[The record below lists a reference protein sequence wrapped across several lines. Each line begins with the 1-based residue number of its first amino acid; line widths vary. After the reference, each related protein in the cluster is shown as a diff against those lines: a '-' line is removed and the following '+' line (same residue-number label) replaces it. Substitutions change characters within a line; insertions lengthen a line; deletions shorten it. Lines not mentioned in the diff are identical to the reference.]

1 MPIWPRSTH
10 DAVGNL
16 ADGCPNCL
24 QFNFS
29 MLGDSR
35 LPAPFA
41 PAAEGRFVE
50 FSGKV
55 ALVTG
60 GGSGV
65 GEATAKALAAEG
77 ARVAVLDTRQDR
89 ADAVSAAIKAAG
101 GDAIALVADIADEA
115 QMRAAVTQL
124 IDLTGRIDIVIAN
137 AGINGMWAPIDD
149 LTPAE
154 WDKTVT
160 VNLRG
165 TYLTIHLTVPY
176 LKQGG
181 GGAIVL
187 ISSINGTRTFSTAGA
202 TAYSATKA
210 AQAAMSNQL
219 ALELG
224 KHRIRV
230 NAVCP
235 GSTKTNLG
243 ENTWMRNRAEATF
256 PVTYPEGDL
265 PLTGGTP
272 AVPQDIADAV
282 RFLVSSAARHITGT
296 WLYVDGGQSLI
307 R

>member
-1 MPIWPRSTH
+1 
-10 DAVGNL
+10 
-16 ADGCPNCL
+16 
-24 QFNFS
+24 
-29 MLGDSR
+29 
-35 LPAPFA
+35 
-41 PAAEGRFVE
+41 VE
-50 FSGKV
+50 FSGKI

-65 GEATAKALAAEG
+65 GEATAKALAAWG
-77 ARVAVLDTRQDR
+77 ARIAVLDTRQDR
-89 ADAVSAAIKAAG
+89 AEAVAAAIIASG
-101 GDAIALVADIADEA
+101 GDAFALVADIADEA
-115 QMRAAVTQL
+115 QMRAAMARL
-124 IDLTGRIDIVIAN
+124 IELAGRLDIIIAN

-165 TYLTIHLTVPY
+165 TYLTLHLAVPY
-176 LKQGG
+176 LKQAG

-210 AQAAMSNQL
+210 AQAALSNQL

-243 ENTWMRNRAEATF
+243 ENTSMRTRAEATF
-256 PVTYPEGDL
+256 PVTFPEGDL
-265 PLTGGTP
+265 PLTGGKP
-272 AVPQDIADAV
+272 AMPEDIADAV
-282 RFLVSSAARHITGT
+282 RFLVSDAARHVTGT

>member
-1 MPIWPRSTH
+1 
-10 DAVGNL
+10 
-16 ADGCPNCL
+16 
-24 QFNFS
+24 
-29 MLGDSR
+29 
-35 LPAPFA
+35 
-41 PAAEGRFVE
+41 VE
-50 FSGKV
+50 FSGKI

-65 GEATAKALAAEG
+65 GEATAKALAAWG
-77 ARVAVLDTRQDR
+77 ARIAVLDTRQDR
-89 ADAVSAAIKAAG
+89 AEAVAAAIIASG
-101 GDAIALVADIADEA
+101 GDAFALVADIADEA
-115 QMRAAVTQL
+115 QMRAAMARL
-124 IDLTGRIDIVIAN
+124 IELAGRLDIIIAN

-165 TYLTIHLTVPY
+165 TYLTLHLAVPH
-176 LKQGG
+176 LKQAG

-210 AQAAMSNQL
+210 AQAALSNQL

-243 ENTWMRNRAEATF
+243 EYTSMRNRAEATF
-256 PVTYPEGDL
+256 PVTFPEGDL
-265 PLTGGTP
+265 PLTGGRP
-272 AVPQDIADAV
+272 AMPEDIADAV
-282 RFLVSSAARHITGT
+282 RFLVSDAARHVTGT